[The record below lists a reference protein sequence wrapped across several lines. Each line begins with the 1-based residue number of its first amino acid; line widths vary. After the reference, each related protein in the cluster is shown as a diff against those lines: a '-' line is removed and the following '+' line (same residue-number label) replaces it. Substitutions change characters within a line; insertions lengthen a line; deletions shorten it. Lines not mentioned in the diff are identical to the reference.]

1 LVRRLND
8 EVPMTTL
15 PDRLTSQGQALTI
28 RLLLGA
34 GVLALCALACG
45 QPAPLAPDGE
55 QVFRFRL
62 REDPPTLDPALS
74 TDNLSEAVV
83 MNLFRGLVFMNPE
96 TLRVRPAVASSWTIS
111 EDRLRY
117 VFSLRDDVRFHNGR
131 RVTTDDVR
139 YSFERLL
146 RKEVSSPR
154 RFVLEPLAGAAA
166 FSAGESDTIAGLEVI
181 DDRTVALRLEKPFAP
196 FLAMLSMAAAAL
208 VPREVYDDPQSRYLR
223 APVGCGPF
231 RLTGWEQSNFIELR
245 AFDDYFAG
253 RPHLDR
259 VVVRIIE
266 NRESA
271 LQEYRAG
278 GLDSLDEPPG
288 PDTGE
293 VYAELQDE
301 VLRFPYIA
309 TGYIGFNTALPPFRD
324 NATLRKAFNYAVDK
338 DYLWEVLM
346 PRGNTA
352 ARGIIPPGIPG
363 FDDSL
368 PGYPH
373 DPERARRLL
382 AEAGYPGGEGLPDVT
397 LWVNTSEDNRRI
409 AQQVQAD
416 LRKVGVALMIRE
428 VDWGA
433 YMAAVAGTAE
443 HPGEAQMFRFGWFLD
458 YPDADAIL
466 RMTLHSD
473 NIGPLGNF
481 FRYDNPEF
489 DRLVDEA
496 LVLTDPDARA
506 ALYREAERIAV
517 MDDAVWLFL
526 NYYESSTLFKPYV
539 KGIVPTPLGE
549 FRIPLELL
557 RIEIP

>member
-1 LVRRLND
+1 MKKR
-8 EVPMTTL
+8 T
-15 PDRLTSQGQALTI
+15 DRPTSPCQGVSV
-28 RLLLGA
+28 RLLLA
-34 GVLALCALACG
+34 AVVVTLCALACG
-45 QPAPLAPDGE
+45 QGAPPAPDGE
-55 QVFRFRL
+55 QLFRFRL

-83 MNLFRGLVFMNPE
+83 MNVFRGLVFMDPE
-96 TLRVRPAVASSWTIS
+96 TLRVRPSIASSWTIS

-131 RVTTDDVR
+131 GVTADDVR

-146 RKEVSSPR
+146 REETSSPR
-154 RFVLEPLAGAAA
+154 RFVLEPVAGATA
-166 FSAGESDTIAGLEVI
+166 FTEGKSDTIAGLEVI
-181 DDRTVALRLEKPFAP
+181 DERTVALRLSKPFAP
-196 FLAMLSMAAAAL
+196 FLGMLTMAAAAL
-208 VPREVYDDPQSRYLR
+208 VPREVYDDPDAGYLR

-231 RLTGWEQSNFIELR
+231 RVTRWEQSNFIELR
-245 AFDDYFAG
+245 AFDEYFEG
-253 RPHLDR
+253 RPQLDR
-259 VVVRIIE
+259 VLVRIIE

-278 GLDSLDEPPG
+278 GLDSLDEAPG
-288 PDTGE
+288 PDAGA
-293 VYAELQDE
+293 VHAELQDE
-301 VLRFPYIA
+301 ILRYPYIA

-338 DYLWEVLM
+338 TYLWEVLM
-346 PRGNTA
+346 PGGNTP

-363 FDDSL
+363 HDADL

-382 AEAGYPGGEGLPDVT
+382 AEAGYPGGEGLPEVT

-409 AQQVQAD
+409 AQQIQAD
-416 LRKVGVALMIRE
+416 LRVVGVALKIRE
-428 VDWGA
+428 VDWGS
-433 YMAAVAGTAE
+433 YLQAVTGTTE
-443 HPGEAQMFRFGWFLD
+443 QPGEAQMFRFGWFLD

-466 RMTLHSD
+466 RLTLHSA

-506 ALYREAERIAV
+506 ALYREAERMAV
-517 MDDAVWLFL
+517 MEDAVWLFL
-526 NYYESSTLFKPYV
+526 NYFQSATLFKPHV
-539 KGIVPTPLGE
+539 RGIVPTPLGE
-549 FRIPLELL
+549 FRIPLERL
-557 RIEIP
+557 RIERPQP